1 MMSRWWLSGAVALAL
16 ALAGVVGCGKTATTE
31 KADAHAEKGDE
42 KEGEAGEAHVT
53 VRSRPARKGTVA
65 ESVQGLG
72 RCEALPDHLAPLAPA
87 IEGHVHALLVKEGD
101 PVKKG
106 QAIVE
111 LDETAARADVAEKS
125 ATRDGLKAA
134 LALLKAP
141 PRPEDRRASE
151 IAIETAKLAVER
163 AKRIADRLRPLVDR
177 HEVSDQQMFEADQA
191 LGQARLQQQGAE
203 AALKLLILGPRPE
216 AVAEAEAKLAAADG
230 AVDLSKA
237 HLGYHTI
244 RAPID
249 GVLEGLTCHPGQT
262 IAVGTSVGE
271 VVDTG
276 KVFVA
281 VWLPPR
287 PARSVRVDQAAS
299 ITLADPLALHAE
311 PEEKEDAKEDKKADD
326 KEESG
331 EKKAEGK
338 VDPKGATKDEEK
350 PEAEA
355 PKPKDEAMA
364 GKVAFVG
371 RVADPQTGNLPVR
384 VLVDNPGG
392 ALALG
397 QTVALTI
404 TVEETPNVLMVPA
417 EAIFDEGEG
426 PILNVIRG
434 GKAAPLHP
442 REVGTAHEGWVAVTG
457 TDLKEGEPVIVEGGY
472 HLPEGTP
479 VKVEAAKEKDEP
491 ARAVAQAEAG
501 K

>member
-1 MMSRWWLSGAVALAL
+1 MMSRWWLTGAVALS
-16 ALAGVVGCGKTATTE
+16 LAGFVGCKRPAATE
-31 KADAHAEKGDE
+31 KADAHAEKGGEKE
-42 KEGEAGEAHVT
+42 KEGEPEEAHVT
-53 VRSRPARKGTVA
+53 VRTRPARKGTVA

-87 IEGHVHALLVKEGD
+87 IEGHVHELLVKEGD

-106 QAIVE
+106 QPIVR
-111 LDETAARADVAEKS
+111 LDETAARADLVEKS

-151 IAIETAKLAVER
+151 LAIETAKLAVER
-163 AKRIADRLRPLVDR
+163 SKRIADRLRPLVER

-191 LGQARLQQQGAE
+191 LGQARLTQQGAE
-203 AALKLLILGPRPE
+203 AALHLLVLGSRPE
-216 AVAEAEAKLAAADG
+216 AVAEAEAKLAAAEG
-230 AVDLSKA
+230 AVSLSQA
-237 HLGYHTI
+237 HLDYHTL

-299 ITLADPLALHAE
+299 ITLADPLAMHAE
-311 PEEKEDAKEDKKADD
+311 PEEKEEAKEEKKADD
-326 KEESG
+326 KKDDKA
-331 EKKAEGK
+331 EKKDAGKDAKAE
-338 VDPKGATKDEEK
+338 AEEK
-350 PEAEA
+350 AEPEAHPA
-355 PKPKDEAMA
+355 KDEAMA

-384 VLVDNPGG
+384 VLVENPEGT
-392 ALALG
+392 LALG

-417 EAIFDEGEG
+417 AAIFDEGEG
-426 PILNVIRG
+426 PILNVVRG

-442 REVGTAHEGWVAVTG
+442 REVGTAHEGWVAVAG

-479 VKVEAAKEKDEP
+479 VKTEGGAEKAEP
-491 ARAVAQAEAG
+491 AKAVAQAEAA